1 MPFLCQHYELMCND
15 RMDDKQYNKYRF
27 INWAIGGEGEEGH
40 NNMEETITAKAWT
53 ADEIEDI
60 WHRYQNGETPSALAE
75 AYGKSVG
82 SIKGV
87 IRRRKEK
94 EGKAIQTVENNQP
107 DKGDVETI
115 ETVVE
120 IDEYDGNEGTDADE
134 TEASEGEGWS
144 DGDEVHRIKRTR
156 VKPIAYRPRRKEP
169 GRLYTGMAFRMRKK
183 R

>member
-94 EGKAIQTVENNQP
+94 ENKEAQTGKE
-107 DKGDVETI
+107 I
-115 ETVVE
+115 ETSVDAELGDIEEVE
-120 IDEYDGNEGTDADE
+120 EALGVEVEEESEEESEEPDEDYRGAM
-134 TEASEGEGWS
+134 
-144 DGDEVHRIKRTR
+144 RTH
-156 VKPIAYRPRRKEP
+156 VKPSFIRPRKKEM
-169 GRLYTGMAFRMRKK
+169 GRLYTGMAYKMRKK
-183 R
+183 K